1 MKGRKLTLALI
12 FMLGLVLTGSLC
24 YRAGRVEGASGGGV
38 PGSAGD
44 PYFISFFCNFPGYKP
59 SHSRP
64 PLSRIRLQAQDTDCS
79 AR

>member
-44 PYFISFFCNFPGYKP
+44 PLITKSY
-59 SHSRP
+59 
-64 PLSRIRLQAQDTDCS
+64 LEERLV
-79 AR
+79 